1 MPGLWYLA
9 LISLTSLL
17 PAALG
22 SELGFRRMY
31 IRLLVRLFDWATGE
45 VSFVNVLINK
55 RQKQDRLEED
65 NNEEPSNEDNHNEP
79 RKSLASLRNQSSND
93 LITKEASVQSM
104 GKRLRREST
113 LEKPEHVQIAEDCM
127 FFMNSGVE
135 AIIGQFLY

>member
-1 MPGLWYLA
+1 ME
-9 LISLTSLL
+9 T
-17 PAALG
+17 
-22 SELGFRRMY
+22 
-31 IRLLVRLFDWATGE
+31 
-45 VSFVNVLINK
+45 
-55 RQKQDRLEED
+55 
-65 NNEEPSNEDNHNEP
+65 NHNSESQNSQP

-135 AIIGQFLY
+135 AIIGTFFLSLFKTESIKKK

>member
-1 MPGLWYLA
+1 MNLNN
-9 LISLTSLL
+9 INSLL
-17 PAALG
+17 TEK
-22 SELGFRRMY
+22 SE
-31 IRLLVRLFDWATGE
+31 
-45 VSFVNVLINK
+45 
-55 RQKQDRLEED
+55 DRLEAD
-65 NNEEPSNEDNHNEP
+65 NNEEATEDNHNDAP

-135 AIIGQFLY
+135 AIIG